1 MLNKTIMVNII
12 AKKKKVSIATMKMNH
27 KRWDLM
33 NMIRTRTP
41 AMEELTLLMTTDNMK
56 ELSERGR
63 ENPLTRSRLS

>member
-1 MLNKTIMVNII
+1 
-12 AKKKKVSIATMKMNH
+12 MKMNH

-63 ENPLTRSRLS
+63 ESPLIRLRLS